1 MLEAWASGALSA
13 PATEEEEEEEEP
25 GSDFLLAS
33 IMEEDRG
40 LSWRKGDKCE
50 TTVLTV
56 RGFALEMLRC
66 LKCERFE

>member
-13 PATEEEEEEEEP
+13 LATEEEEEEEEP

-40 LSWRKGDKCE
+40 LSWRKKDRCE
-50 TTVLTV
+50 TVSSHCP
-56 RGFALEMLRC
+56 RGLLW
-66 LKCERFE
+66 KC